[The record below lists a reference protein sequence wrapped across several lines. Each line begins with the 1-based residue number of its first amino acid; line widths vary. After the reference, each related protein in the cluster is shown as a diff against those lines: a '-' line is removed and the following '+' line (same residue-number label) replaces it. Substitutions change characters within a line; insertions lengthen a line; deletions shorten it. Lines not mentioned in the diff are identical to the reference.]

1 MIKVPFPILLLG
13 LLALAGCARSQPS
26 LLPAGD
32 AAYAAIPAMA
42 ETSDDEIIRP
52 GDRLSIQV
60 MGEPELTSDKYH
72 VDANGAIQMPLA
84 GEVLTAG
91 QRPSELR
98 DELVR
103 RLGSRFIRDP
113 QIAVII
119 AERRKTSFAVE
130 GAVQEPGIFEATP
143 GTTLLSAIAQAKS
156 PTNTAQLDQVMV
168 FRTVEGNRMGAR
180 FNLAAIRNGAAAD
193 PKIQAGDTIVVGHSE
208 LKGAW
213 REFLQATPIF
223 NLFYIFR

>member
-1 MIKVPFPILLLG
+1 MTRIPLSILLFG

-26 LLPAGD
+26 LLPTGD
-32 AAYAAIPAMA
+32 AAYATIPAKLGNA
-42 ETSDDEIIRP
+42 DDEIIRP

-72 VDANGAIQMPLA
+72 VDSTGSIQMPLA

-91 QRPSELR
+91 LRPFELR
-98 DELVR
+98 DELIR

-113 QIAVII
+113 QVAVII

-130 GAVQEPGIFEATP
+130 GAVEYPGIFEATP
-143 GTTLLSAIAQAKS
+143 NTTLLSAIAQARS
-156 PTNTAQLDQVMV
+156 PTNTANLDEVMV
-168 FRTVEGNRMGAR
+168 FRTAGGERMGAR
-180 FNLAAIRNGAAAD
+180 FNLTEIRKGLAAD
-193 PKIQAGDTIVVGHSE
+193 PQIQAGDTVVVGHSA

-213 REFLQATPIF
+213 REFLQTAPVF
-223 NLFYIFR
+223 NLFYILR